1 LRLPTLVCHADW
13 SADRRK
19 RWLAIARLQPHGRY
33 FAGAT
38 QEVGPLESLWAR
50 LEQTAGG
57 GPVLAGFDFP
67 IGLPRAYA
75 YRARID
81 DFLTALKTFDERF
94 YTVAG
99 RQDEICLDQPF
110 YPMRSGGR
118 SWPQLLAGLGLA
130 DWSDL
135 LRRCD
140 RRSATRPAAC
150 ALFWTLGGQQVG
162 KAAITGWRCLLAP
175 ALRTGLDL
183 GLWPFLGSLQELLA
197 RHQFVVAETYP
208 AEFYR
213 HFGLNLKGGKGDQ
226 AVRRSNAPPL
236 LAWANAAGV
245 DLDPTLRAQIKD
257 GFGDDRRGDDRFD
270 AVIGLFG
277 MLNVV
282 LGRRLSGEPAGDE
295 DVHRIEGWILGQT
308 AD

>member
-1 LRLPTLVCHADW
+1 LRLPALVCHADW

-19 RWLAIARLQPHGRY
+19 RWLAIARLQPDGKY

-75 YRARID
+75 CRARID
-81 DFLTALKTFDERF
+81 DFLTALKAFDERF
-94 YTVAG
+94 YTVAE

-110 YPMRSGGR
+110 YPMRRGGR

-135 LRRCD
+135 QRRCD

-162 KAAITGWRCLLAP
+162 KAAITGWRHLLAP
-175 ALRTGLDL
+175 SLRNRLDL
-183 GLWPFLGSLQELLA
+183 GLWPFQGRLDELLA
-197 RHQFVVAETYP
+197 RHRFVVTETYP

-213 HFGLNLKGGKGDQ
+213 HLGLNLKGGKGKQ
-226 AVRRSNAPPL
+226 AVRRSNTPAF
-236 LAWANAAGV
+236 LAWASAAGV
-245 DLDPTLRAQIKD
+245 DLDQDLVNEMRS
-257 GFGDDRRGDDRFD
+257 GFGGDRRGDDRFD
-270 AVIGLFG
+270 AVVGLFG

-282 LGRRLSGEPAGDE
+282 LGRRRSGEPAGDE
-295 DVHRIEGWILGQT
+295 DVRRIEGWILGQT